1 MYHPRQSNLFYAKV
15 TFSYNIGVSNSNISN
30 VFLSSHLR
38 YFPCEI
44 PILIFEG
51 FFQTFSHGMGTLATM
66 GLCHRPGRILIIPT
80 RGLACM
86 ETRLP
91 YGNICIAGCACWIVF
106 QSKEPPFIY
115 KEELRQPAKDD
126 RLANIS
132 SRIPSMCV
140 KLGPSLTRQAVFYLS
155 GERHLGTNRCLAGI
169 GTTFS

>member
-91 YGNICIAGCACWIVF
+91 YGNICIAGCIGLYTTCTSCCIAGCVI
-106 QSKEPPFIY
+106 
-115 KEELRQPAKDD
+115 L
-126 RLANIS
+126 LLNI
-132 SRIPSMCV
+132 I
-140 KLGPSLTRQAVFYLS
+140 LYAV
-155 GERHLGTNRCLAGI
+155 
-169 GTTFS
+169 